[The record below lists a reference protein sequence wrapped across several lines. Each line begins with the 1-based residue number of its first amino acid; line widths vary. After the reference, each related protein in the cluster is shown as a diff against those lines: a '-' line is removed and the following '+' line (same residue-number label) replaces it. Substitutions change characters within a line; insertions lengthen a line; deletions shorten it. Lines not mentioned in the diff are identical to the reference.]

1 MSTKGFVSL
10 LVGVL
15 VLGVAIGG
23 SFLGGLV
30 IGKGQ
35 EAEAAAS
42 VAPVPQPPAAVP
54 QTSGQ
59 TDGQTLGSLREQFQS
74 GELSPEDLAALRE
87 RFQGQAGGGRPGG
100 GGFGG
105 GGGPGGGGFGGGARF
120 GGGGG
125 LTGTIERVDGNT
137 ITVNTPLGALQ
148 ATTGDDTIIQKFT
161 EGTIADLQAG
171 LRVSVT
177 GQRAGDGTVVA
188 TSILITPEGGEGFS
202 GGGPFPGDRQ
212 SQ

>member
-10 LVGVL
+10 LVGML
-15 VLGVAIGG
+15 VLGAAIGG

-42 VAPVPQPPAAVP
+42 VAPVPQPPTAVP

-87 RFQGQAGGGRPGG
+87 RFQGQAGGG
-100 GGFGG
+100 
-105 GGGPGGGGFGGGARF
+105 GPGGGGFGGRTRL

-161 EGTIADLQAG
+161 EGTMADLQAG

-177 GQRAGDGTVVA
+177 GQRAEDGTVVA
-188 TSILITPEGGEGFS
+188 TSILITAEGGGGFS

>member
-137 ITVNTPLGALQ
+137 ITVNTSQGALL
-148 ATTGDDTIIQKFT
+148 ATIGEETTIQKTIEVTVSDLT
-161 EGTIADLQAG
+161 EGV
-171 LRVSVT
+171 RVTVT
-177 GQRAGDGTVVA
+177 GIRGEDGTVEA
-188 TSILITPEGGEGFS
+188 NLIFVVPEGTEGF
-202 GGGPFPGDRQ
+202 GGGGFGGGQR
-212 SQ
+212 